1 MYNNKISVIGTGYVG
16 LVGGVC
22 MADFGNTV
30 LNVDIDEEK
39 INKLKCGEI
48 PIYEPGLKE
57 VLDRNVQAGRI
68 KFTTDV
74 EKAIKE
80 CEVIFISVG
89 TPPPADDGSADLSYV
104 IKVAETIGQHING
117 YKVIVDKSTV
127 PIGTGRKVTEVINRQ
142 LEQRG

>member
-1 MYNNKISVIGTGYVG
+1 MYKNKISIIGTGYVG

-30 LNVDIDEEK
+30 LNVDIDEGK
-39 INKLKCGEI
+39 IDKLKCGEI
-48 PIYEPGLKE
+48 PIYEPGLQD

-80 CEVIFISVG
+80 SEVIFISVG
-89 TPPPADDGSADLSYV
+89 TPPADDGSADLTYV
-104 IKVAETIGQHING
+104 LNVAGTII
-117 YKVIVDKSTV
+117 
-127 PIGTGRKVTEVINRQ
+127 
-142 LEQRG
+142 